1 MNNWRM
7 AISLGLKKK
16 KANKN
21 KTLRKKINK
30 KGRNGKKQ
38 NFPVEF
44 SQLL

>member
-7 AISLGLKKK
+7 AISLGFKK

-21 KTLRKKINK
+21 KTKGKKINK
-30 KGRNGKKQ
+30 KGRNGKNQ
-38 NFPVEF
+38 NFLVEF